1 MPPPS
6 SPSLMPLRHK
16 PRTVLI
22 VEDDVDARESVAD
35 LLRDE
40 GFEVLT
46 AGDGV
51 EALEVLMR
59 VPPPSAVV
67 LDLSLPRM
75 GGLELL
81 ERVREQERLS
91 GLHVCV
97 LSGQSEL
104 PSDVE
109 LAVSKPLLVHRLVQL
124 QKWLDGCLR

>member
-1 MPPPS
+1 MPS
-6 SPSLMPLRHK
+6 SSPHLVPVRHN

-22 VEDDVDARESVAD
+22 VEDDVDARESVAE

-51 EALEVLMR
+51 EAVEVLMR

-81 ERVREQERLS
+81 EWVREQERLS
-91 GLHVCV
+91 ELHVCV

-124 QKWLDGCLR
+124 QRWLDECLR

>member
-1 MPPPS
+1 MPPS
-6 SPSLMPLRHK
+6 SPNLVPVRHT
-16 PRTVLI
+16 PRATVLI
-22 VEDDVDARESVAD
+22 VEDDEDSRESVAE

-51 EALEVLMR
+51 EALEVLLR
-59 VPPPSAVV
+59 EPPPSALV

-81 ERVREQERLS
+81 ERVREHEGLS
-91 GLHVCV
+91 AVHVCV
-97 LSGQSEL
+97 LSGQPEL

-109 LAVSKPLLVHRLVQL
+109 LAISKPLLVHRLVQI
-124 QKWLDGCLR
+124 QKWLDECFH